1 VADLSLA
8 DGVCLTMVATAD
20 GSPMHGWQLVR
31 MLAPDG
37 DIGRIWTLSRPLT
50 YRSLDTLEQL
60 GYLRRDRSDA
70 TTRRQPLI
78 VTAAGHRAAHHW
90 LDTPAAHIRDL
101 RTAFLVK
108 CELRRRANLP
118 IAGFARRQ
126 QVQLDSA
133 FAAVLDTQPDPD
145 DIPAMWRF
153 HNASAARAVLNE
165 LATRVN

>member
-1 VADLSLA
+1 MADLSLA
-8 DGVCLTMVATAD
+8 DGVCLAIVATAD
-20 GSPMHGWQLVR
+20 GPPMHGWQLVR

-78 VTAAGHRAAHHW
+78 VTAAGHRAARHW
-90 LDTPAAHIRDL
+90 LDTPVQHIRDL

-108 CELRRRANLP
+108 CDLRQRTGLS
-118 IAGFARRQ
+118 ITDFARRQ
-126 QVQLDSA
+126 QLQLDSA
-133 FAAVLDTQPDPD
+133 FAAVLDAEPNPN

-153 HNASAARAVLNE
+153 HNASAARAVLND
-165 LATRVN
+165 LATRGQ